1 MDKKKQNQ
9 NDKFL
14 TNVPLLTDRSSV
26 YIQIRNLK
34 IPSATKM
41 FKMIIRK
48 CGRLESFWQRRL
60 RDFLSLRD
68 KQMKSDTCRAKTL
81 TSHGPFLFLKPTT
94 LKTEK
99 FPHDS
104 WVQVQTKQPFI
115 KVNPSYS
122 NSSKLHSVFR
132 SLQELYQYLGAI
144 LATCKSICDLEES
157 TKYYFGKREKCN
169 KSNVKI
175 VRNNGSLG

>member
-1 MDKKKQNQ
+1 MKKKKQNQ

-26 YIQIRNLK
+26 DIQIRNLK

-81 TSHGPFLFLKPTT
+81 TFHGPFFFLKPTT

-99 FPHDS
+99 IPHDS
-104 WVQVQTKQPFI
+104 WVQV
-115 KVNPSYS
+115 
-122 NSSKLHSVFR
+122 
-132 SLQELYQYLGAI
+132 
-144 LATCKSICDLEES
+144 
-157 TKYYFGKREKCN
+157 
-169 KSNVKI
+169 
-175 VRNNGSLG
+175 

>member
-1 MDKKKQNQ
+1 MDIVNPVTLIDITIYVYSIKSSIQIRNISDWSYEDEDVFIFKMTSGQVRNWNYIFQKNLPKNSALQLRHADLASDSSLIEKK

-48 CGRLESFWQRRL
+48 CGRLESFCQRRL

-81 TSHGPFLFLKPTT
+81 SSHGPFLF
-94 LKTEK
+94 
-99 FPHDS
+99 
-104 WVQVQTKQPFI
+104 QQP
-115 KVNPSYS
+115 
-122 NSSKLHSVFR
+122 
-132 SLQELYQYLGAI
+132 
-144 LATCKSICDLEES
+144 
-157 TKYYFGKREKCN
+157 
-169 KSNVKI
+169 
-175 VRNNGSLG
+175 

>member
-1 MDKKKQNQ
+1 MEKKKQNQ

-48 CGRLESFWQRRL
+48 CCRLESFCQRRL

-81 TSHGPFLFLKPTT
+81 TFHGPFFFLKPTT

-99 FPHDS
+99 IPHDS
-104 WVQVQTKQPFI
+104 WVQV
-115 KVNPSYS
+115 
-122 NSSKLHSVFR
+122 
-132 SLQELYQYLGAI
+132 
-144 LATCKSICDLEES
+144 
-157 TKYYFGKREKCN
+157 
-169 KSNVKI
+169 
-175 VRNNGSLG
+175 